1 MAVNREHLLKCLKRI
16 RKRAEGP
23 LVETIR
29 TFPIGLYTD
38 DDAWRDWG
46 KLAEVVVRGVAE
58 AGDKMAEEV
67 RSLAGDESPEYA
79 EDVGNSL
86 RGLSGVLMA
95 TYSLRKKPPDLD
107 DRAMKIFNHTYKELE
122 EALLLQCKHFIN
134 DVQHSGRRARS
145 TIKGKRQ

>member
-1 MAVNREHLLKCLKRI
+1 MAVDRKHLLECLKRI

-23 LVETIR
+23 LRETIR

-38 DDAWRDWG
+38 DDAWRDWS
-46 KLAEVVVRGVAE
+46 KLAEVVVRGVVE
-58 AGDKMAEEV
+58 AGDKMVEEV
-67 RSLAGDESPEYA
+67 RSIAGDESPEYA

-122 EALLLQCKHFIN
+122 GALLLQCKHLVN
-134 DVQHSGRRARS
+134 DVQHSGGQSRS
-145 TIKGKRQ
+145 TIKGKRR